1 MAIVDRGRLVDG
13 ITALDG
19 GMDSGR
25 SPSMIAPNQVQYA
38 GNVAFRG
45 GFAKTRPAFKR
56 VGLTGFSTAA
66 AAKFQGCGYFD
77 YYDGQIIFVAGGN
90 TYKIVPPSSGTD
102 WACSDITN
110 SKTLSTTCDRVH
122 MVQAENRVGS
132 GSPTSHMI
140 IQDGTTSPFIWDGAS
155 AIYANEITDA
165 QGNVVGVPTGTGPMA
180 FGHGRLWVAQ
190 GRSYVGSDIYGGSK
204 GTLKFTENTYLNGG
218 GAFSVP
224 VSAGDIT
231 AMRFAAAPNTALG
244 QGELIVA
251 TDDAVFTVN
260 VPLDRTSWSALSDPV
275 QRVALINNGAMSH
288 FSTELVNGDV
298 FMRSRDGI
306 RSVIQAVRDFNQLGN
321 TPISS
326 ELHRIFKYDAAEY
339 LKYSSGVLFD
349 NRYLLTSQSSHDNT
363 RGVAYAGLVSLDFN
377 QISSMKGKAPP
388 AYDGFWTL
396 DVTRSSV
403 KNDLEIYQLVKGR
416 FKGVERC
423 FAFVRPK
430 YLSSGDIT
438 YGDTELWELTRDD
451 STYVEDL
458 DIDSDG
464 GFIEN
469 KITSQI
475 ETPSFDFNQVGAA
488 KVLESADLW
497 VDELTGG
504 TTTFNTDFHPDQ
516 YPCWV
521 SWQSWSMIAEGG
533 SPAKPENV
541 TLTGTGS
548 VALGGDVL
556 TGVGTAFTTEIT
568 VGDVITVGGYR
579 FSVDEIISDTSA
591 ELATT
596 ATSAITGGAIVRVST
611 TCNDLVTY
619 EKQYR
624 PRLRLGTPS
633 SAEEPAVGKPF
644 NFGWEFA
651 ARLRW
656 TGHARIK
663 LFRLNARETQE
674 EPYADVN
681 IDGESKAIAC
691 DCLAGTSGATNQ

>member
-25 SPSMIAPNQVQYA
+25 SPNLIAPNQVQYA

-45 GFAKTRPAFKR
+45 GFAKTRPAYKR
-56 VGLTGFSTAA
+56 INVTGFSTASA
-66 AAKFQGCGYFD
+66 DKFQGCGYFD
-77 YYDGQIIFVAGGN
+77 YEDGQIIFVAGGN
-90 TYKIVPPSSGTD
+90 TYKIEPPSSGTD

-110 SKTLSTTCDRVH
+110 SKTLSSTRDRVH
-122 MVQAENRVGS
+122 MVQAENKIGS
-132 GSPTSHMI
+132 GSATSHMV
-140 IQDGTTSPFIWDGAS
+140 IQDGTSSPFIWDGSSAS
-155 AIYANEITDA
+155 YASDTSNS
-165 QGNVVGVPTGTGPMA
+165 VPTGTGPMA
-180 FGHGRLWVAQ
+180 FGHGRLWVAK
-190 GRSYVGSDIYGGSK
+190 GRSYVGSDIYGGSN
-204 GTLKFTENTYLNGG
+204 GTLKFTENTYLAGG

-349 NRYLLTSQSSHDNT
+349 NRYLLTSQSSYDNT
-363 RGVAYAGLVSLDFN
+363 KGVAYAGLVSLDFN

-388 AYDGFWTL
+388 AYDGFWTSE
-396 DVTRSSV
+396 VTRSSV
-403 KNDLEIYQLVKGR
+403 KHDLEVYQLVKGR
-416 FKGVERC
+416 FDGVERC
-423 FAFVRPK
+423 FAFIRPK
-430 YLSSGDIT
+430 YLSGSTVT
-438 YGDTELWELTRDD
+438 YGDTELWEIMRDD
-451 STYVEDL
+451 SLVVDDV
-458 DIDSDG
+458 DIVSG
-464 GFIEN
+464 ESVN
-469 KITSQI
+469 NEITAEI
-475 ETPSFDFNQVGAA
+475 ETPSFDFNQIGAA
-488 KVLESADLW
+488 KILESADLW
-497 VDELTGG
+497 VDNLTGG
-504 TTTFNTDFHPDQ
+504 TVTFNADFHPDQ

-521 SWQSWSMIAEGG
+521 SWQNWS
-533 SPAKPENV
+533 
-541 TLTGTGS
+541 
-548 VALGGDVL
+548 
-556 TGVGTAFTTEIT
+556 
-568 VGDVITVGGYR
+568 VISESSSGNC
-579 FSVDEIISDTSA
+579 D
-591 ELATT
+591 
-596 ATSAITGGAIVRVST
+596 
-611 TCNDLVTY
+611 DLVDY
-619 EKQYR
+619 QRQYR
-624 PRLRLGTPS
+624 ARMRLGTPS

-644 NFGWEFA
+644 NYGWEFA
-651 ARLRW
+651 ARLSW
-656 TGHARIK
+656 TGRARVK
-663 LFRLNARETQE
+663 LFRLNCRETQE

-681 IDGESKAIAC
+681 IDGTSKAIAC
-691 DCLAGTSGATNQ
+691 DCLSGVSSATNQ

>member
-25 SPSMIAPNQVQYA
+25 SPNLIAPNQVQYA

-45 GFAKTRPAFKR
+45 GFAKTRPAYKR
-56 VGLTGFSTAA
+56 INVTGFSTAA
-66 AAKFQGCGYFD
+66 ADKFQGCGYFD
-77 YYDGQIIFVAGGN
+77 YSDGQIIFVAGGN
-90 TYKIVPPSSGTD
+90 TYKIEPPSSGTD
-102 WACSDITN
+102 WACTDITN
-110 SKTLSTTCDRVH
+110 SKTLSSTRDRVH
-122 MVQAENRVGS
+122 MVQAENKIGGGS
-132 GSPTSHMI
+132 ATSHMI
-140 IQDGTTSPFIWDGAS
+140 IQDGTSSPFIWDGSSAS
-155 AIYANEITDA
+155 YASDTTSS
-165 QGNVVGVPTGTGPMA
+165 VPTGTGPMA

-190 GRSYVGSDIYGGSK
+190 GRSYVGSDIYGGSN
-204 GTLKFTENTYLNGG
+204 GTLKFTENTYLAGG
-218 GAFSVP
+218 GSFSVP

-349 NRYLLTSQSSHDNT
+349 NRYLLTSQSSYDNT

-388 AYDGFWTL
+388 AYDGFWTSE
-396 DVTRSSV
+396 VTRSSV
-403 KNDLEIYQLVKGR
+403 KHDLEVYQLVKGR
-416 FKGVERC
+416 FDGVERC
-423 FAFVRPK
+423 FAFIRPK
-430 YLSSGDIT
+430 YLSGSTVT
-438 YGDTELWELTRDD
+438 YGDTELWEIMRDD
-451 STYVEDL
+451 SLVVDDV
-458 DIDSDG
+458 DIVG
-464 GFIEN
+464 GEN
-469 KITSQI
+469 VNNEITAEI
-475 ETPSFDFNQVGAA
+475 ETPSFDFNQIGAA
-488 KVLESADLW
+488 KILESADLW
-497 VDELTGG
+497 VDNLTGG
-504 TTTFNTDFHPDQ
+504 TVTFNADFHPDQ

-521 SWQSWSMIAEGG
+521 SWQNWS
-533 SPAKPENV
+533 
-541 TLTGTGS
+541 
-548 VALGGDVL
+548 
-556 TGVGTAFTTEIT
+556 
-568 VGDVITVGGYR
+568 VI
-579 FSVDEIISDTSA
+579 SESSSDN
-591 ELATT
+591 
-596 ATSAITGGAIVRVST
+596 
-611 TCNDLVTY
+611 CNDLVDY
-619 EKQYR
+619 QRQYR
-624 PRLRLGTPS
+624 ARMRLGTPS

-644 NFGWEFA
+644 NYGWEFA
-651 ARLRW
+651 ARLKW
-656 TGHARIK
+656 TGRARVK
-663 LFRLNARETQE
+663 LFRLNCRETQE

-681 IDGESKAIAC
+681 IDGTSKAIAC
-691 DCLAGTSGATNQ
+691 DCLSGVSSATNQ

>member
-45 GFAKTRPAFKR
+45 GFAKTRPAYKR
-56 VGLTGFSTAA
+56 INVTGFSTAA
-66 AAKFQGCGYFD
+66 ADKFQGCGYFD
-77 YYDGQIIFVAGGN
+77 YSDGQIIFVAGGN
-90 TYKIVPPSSGTD
+90 PYKIETPSSGTD

-110 SKTLSTTCDRVH
+110 SKTLSSTRDRVH
-122 MVQAENRVGS
+122 MVQAENKIGGGS
-132 GSPTSHMI
+132 ATSHMI
-140 IQDGTTSPFIWDGAS
+140 VQDGTSSPFIWDGSSAS
-155 AIYANEITDA
+155 YASDTTNS
-165 QGNVVGVPTGTGPMA
+165 VPTGTGPMA

-190 GRSYVGSDIYGGSK
+190 GRSYVGSDIYGGSN
-204 GTLKFTENTYLNGG
+204 GTLKFTENTYLAGG

-260 VPLDRTSWSALSDPV
+260 VPLDRTGWSALSDPV

-349 NRYLLTSQSSHDNT
+349 NRYLLTSQSNYDST
-363 RGVAYAGLVSLDFN
+363 KGVAYSGLVSLDFN

-388 AYDGFWTL
+388 AYDGFWTSE
-396 DVTRSSV
+396 VTRSSV
-403 KNDLEIYQLVKGR
+403 KHDLEVYQLVKGR
-416 FKGVERC
+416 FDGVERC
-423 FAFVRPK
+423 FAFIRPK
-430 YLSSGDIT
+430 YLSGSTVT
-438 YGDTELWELTRDD
+438 YGDTELWEIMRDD
-451 STYVEDL
+451 SLVVDDV
-458 DIDSDG
+458 DIVG
-464 GFIEN
+464 GEN
-469 KITSQI
+469 VNNEITAEI

-488 KVLESADLW
+488 KILESADLW
-497 VDELTGG
+497 VDNLTGG
-504 TTTFNTDFHPDQ
+504 TVTFNADFHPDQ

-521 SWQSWSMIAEGG
+521 SWQNWS
-533 SPAKPENV
+533 
-541 TLTGTGS
+541 
-548 VALGGDVL
+548 
-556 TGVGTAFTTEIT
+556 
-568 VGDVITVGGYR
+568 VI
-579 FSVDEIISDTSA
+579 SESSSDN
-591 ELATT
+591 
-596 ATSAITGGAIVRVST
+596 
-611 TCNDLVTY
+611 CNDLVDY
-619 EKQYR
+619 QRQYR
-624 PRLRLGTPS
+624 ARMRLGTPS

-644 NFGWEFA
+644 NYGWEFA
-651 ARLRW
+651 ARLKW
-656 TGHARIK
+656 TGRARVK
-663 LFRLNARETQE
+663 LFRLNCRETQE

-681 IDGESKAIAC
+681 IDGTSKAIAC
-691 DCLAGTSGATNQ
+691 DCLSGVSSATNQ

>member
-25 SPSMIAPNQVQYA
+25 SPNLIAPNQVQYA

-45 GFAKTRPAFKR
+45 GFAKTRPAYKR
-56 VGLTGFSTAA
+56 INVTGFSTAA
-66 AAKFQGCGYFD
+66 ADKFQGCGYFD
-77 YYDGQIIFVAGGN
+77 YEDGQIIFVAGGN
-90 TYKIVPPSSGTD
+90 TYKIEPPSSGTD

-110 SKTLSTTCDRVH
+110 SKTLSTTRDRVH
-122 MVQAENRVGS
+122 MVQAENKIGGGS
-132 GSPTSHMI
+132 ATSHMI
-140 IQDGTTSPFIWDGAS
+140 IQDGTSSPFIWDGSSAS
-155 AIYANEITDA
+155 YASDTSNS
-165 QGNVVGVPTGTGPMA
+165 VPTGTGPMA

-190 GRSYVGSDIYGGSK
+190 GRSYVGSDIYGGSN
-204 GTLKFTENTYLNGG
+204 GTLKFTENTYLSGG

-224 VSAGDIT
+224 VSAGGIT

-260 VPLDRTSWSALSDPV
+260 VPLDRTGWSALSDPV

-349 NRYLLTSQSSHDNT
+349 NRYLLTSQSSYDNT
-363 RGVAYAGLVSLDFN
+363 KGVAYSGLVSLDFN

-388 AYDGFWTL
+388 AYDGFWTSE
-396 DVTRSSV
+396 VTRSSV
-403 KNDLEIYQLVKGR
+403 KHDLEVYQLVKGR
-416 FKGVERC
+416 FDGVERC
-423 FAFVRPK
+423 FAFIRPK
-430 YLSSGDIT
+430 YLSGSTLT
-438 YGDTELWELTRDD
+438 YGDTELWEIMRDD
-451 STYVEDL
+451 SLVVDDV
-458 DIDSDG
+458 DIVG
-464 GFIEN
+464 GESVN
-469 KITSQI
+469 NEITAEI

-488 KVLESADLW
+488 KILESADLW
-497 VDELTGG
+497 VDNLTGG
-504 TTTFNTDFHPDQ
+504 TVTFNADFHPDQ

-521 SWQSWSMIAEGG
+521 SWQNWS
-533 SPAKPENV
+533 
-541 TLTGTGS
+541 
-548 VALGGDVL
+548 
-556 TGVGTAFTTEIT
+556 
-568 VGDVITVGGYR
+568 VI
-579 FSVDEIISDTSA
+579 SESSSDN
-591 ELATT
+591 
-596 ATSAITGGAIVRVST
+596 
-611 TCNDLVTY
+611 CNDLVDY
-619 EKQYR
+619 QRQYR
-624 PRLRLGTPS
+624 ARMRLGTPS

-644 NFGWEFA
+644 NYGWEFA
-651 ARLRW
+651 ARLKW
-656 TGHARIK
+656 TGRARVK
-663 LFRLNARETQE
+663 LFRLNCRETQE

-681 IDGESKAIAC
+681 IDGTSKAIAC
-691 DCLAGTSGATNQ
+691 DCLSGVSSATNQ

>member
-25 SPSMIAPNQVQYA
+25 SPNLIAPNQVQYA

-45 GFAKTRPAFKR
+45 GFAKTRPAYKR
-56 VGLTGFSTAA
+56 VNVTGFSTAA
-66 AAKFQGCGYFD
+66 ADKFQGCGYFD
-77 YYDGQIIFVAGGN
+77 YSDGQIIFVAGGN
-90 TYKIVPPSSGTD
+90 TYKIEPPSSGTD

-110 SKTLSTTCDRVH
+110 SKTLSTTRDRVH
-122 MVQAENRVGS
+122 MVQAENKIGS
-132 GSPTSHMI
+132 GSATSHII
-140 IQDGTTSPFIWDGAS
+140 IQDGTSSPFIWDGSSAS
-155 AIYANEITDA
+155 YASDTTYS
-165 QGNVVGVPTGTGPMA
+165 VPTGTGPMA

-190 GRSYVGSDIYGGSK
+190 GRSYVGSDIYGGSN
-204 GTLKFTENTYLNGG
+204 GTLKFTENTYLSGG

-224 VSAGDIT
+224 VSAGGIT

-260 VPLDRTSWSALSDPV
+260 VPLDRTGWSALSDPV

-349 NRYLLTSQSSHDNT
+349 NRYLLTSQSGYDNT
-363 RGVAYAGLVSLDFN
+363 KGVAYAGLVSLDFN

-388 AYDGFWTL
+388 AYDGFWTSE
-396 DVTRSSV
+396 VTRSSV
-403 KNDLEIYQLVKGR
+403 KHDLEVYQLVKGR
-416 FKGVERC
+416 FDGVERC
-423 FAFVRPK
+423 FAFIRPK
-430 YLSSGDIT
+430 YLSGSTLT
-438 YGDTELWELTRDD
+438 YGDTELWEIMRDD
-451 STYVEDL
+451 SLVVDDV
-458 DIDSDG
+458 DIVG
-464 GFIEN
+464 GESVN
-469 KITSQI
+469 NEITAEI

-488 KVLESADLW
+488 KILESADLW
-497 VDELTGG
+497 VDNLTGG
-504 TTTFNTDFHPDQ
+504 TVTFNADFHPDQ

-521 SWQSWSMIAEGG
+521 SWQNWS
-533 SPAKPENV
+533 
-541 TLTGTGS
+541 
-548 VALGGDVL
+548 
-556 TGVGTAFTTEIT
+556 
-568 VGDVITVGGYR
+568 VI
-579 FSVDEIISDTSA
+579 SESSSDN
-591 ELATT
+591 
-596 ATSAITGGAIVRVST
+596 
-611 TCNDLVTY
+611 CNDLIDY
-619 EKQYR
+619 QRQYR
-624 PRLRLGTPS
+624 ARMRLGTPS

-644 NFGWEFA
+644 NYGWEFA
-651 ARLRW
+651 ARLKW
-656 TGHARIK
+656 TGRARVK
-663 LFRLNARETQE
+663 LFRLNCRETQE

-681 IDGESKAIAC
+681 IDGTSKAIAC
-691 DCLAGTSGATNQ
+691 DCLSGVSSATNQ